1 MKRNLFLSMSAGACI
16 LAATTGCLE
25 QKVADDPSLQA
36 SNREALVTA
45 MDNQAVSLI
54 DSLNSVVIGGAFIQN
69 LALENPPKPIPIDS
83 ENDVKKVVDYF
94 LANESVSGTSSVY
107 HPDRKSVV

>member
-54 DSLNSVVIGGAFIQN
+54 DSKTTYTILPGLQIN
-69 LALENPPKPIPIDS
+69 LLLQKKIPC
-83 ENDVKKVVDYF
+83 N
-94 LANESVSGTSSVY
+94 
-107 HPDRKSVV
+107 